1 MAKRF
6 IVIGLGIFG
15 EGIAR
20 ELYEQGNEVVAVDVD
35 EEKVNRIAESVSRAA
50 VGDARNE
57 DVLDRAG
64 AGDADVAIVTT
75 GSDIGASILTVMA
88 LRDLGVPRIY
98 AKVISF
104 DHARILRKMGVTET
118 VFPEHESSI
127 NLAQKITHADS
138 LLNYVRLS
146 GDFSVQEMAVPN
158 RWLGSTLREL
168 SLRSDYGVAVIAVRD
183 ALAGRMN
190 PVPDPDAQLKDSD
203 TLLIAGA
210 EKDLDRVAEID

>member
-15 EGIAR
+15 ESIAK
-20 ELYEQGNEVVAVDVD
+20 ELYEEGHDVIVLD
-35 EEKVNRIAESVSRAA
+35 LDGAKVNRVAEHVSQAA
-50 VGDARNE
+50 VGDARHE
-57 DVLDRAG
+57 DVLERAG
-64 AGDADVAIVTT
+64 AKDADVAIVTT
-75 GSDIGASILTVMA
+75 GTDIGASILTVMA
-88 LRDLGVPRIY
+88 LSDLGVPRIY

-104 DHARILRKMGVTET
+104 DHARILRKIGVTET

-158 RWLGSTLREL
+158 TWVGRSLREL
-168 SLRSDYGVAVIAVRD
+168 RMRAEHGVAVIAVRD
-183 ALAGRMN
+183 ALTGRMN
-190 PVPDPDAQLKDSD
+190 PVPDPDAALMDSE
-203 TLLIAGA
+203 TLLVAGSEDA
-210 EKDLDRVAEID
+210 LDRIAEIA